1 MVLGY
6 CVSTTS
12 LLLISTT
19 ASKEKKKEKKNFDGM
34 KGLEIRRERSYD
46 NGN

>member
-1 MVLGY
+1 MVLAY

-12 LLLISTT
+12 LLLISMID
-19 ASKEKKKEKKNFDGM
+19 SQEFKKKLERMKNLD
-34 KGLEIRRERSYD
+34 IRRERSYD

>member
-1 MVLGY
+1 MVLAY

-12 LLLISTT
+12 LLLISMIV
-19 ASKEKKKEKKNFDGM
+19 SQELKKKLERMKNLD
-34 KGLEIRRERSYD
+34 IRPERSYD